1 MKEERKKFRI
11 IEGIILI
18 IILIGIISQC
28 DFQNKNENIVNNTT
42 EKINVSKENNDI
54 RENIMNNSTQENNG
68 EDEAK
73 TDASQNEL
81 KTNKSSTEIPI
92 LTEEDEQTVEVQE
105 TEAEGFEEQGII
117 AYNGAEKTP
126 SVKLGEYSGLTYYS
140 QIDNRWKNKMYSSI
154 GNTAQTIGTSGCGP
168 AAASMVVSS
177 IKGNITPD
185 QMADLYMK
193 YGYRSANQGTYWSA
207 FKWTADVFDIGYS
220 ECYKLDDAIT
230 KLKDNHYIIAS
241 CNQGLFTYGGH
252 FVVLVGLEGNYIKI
266 YDSYLYNGKYDVAS
280 RRGKAIVKG
289 NTTYVSLQDF
299 RQYANYKKF
308 FCFKNERTNVNEDN
322 NPSNNANGG
331 TSKVNYQV
339 KITANSGINIKA
351 GASTSYQRVGGYA
364 KGTIVTILAE
374 SNGFGKTD
382 RGWISLNYTST
393 NIGNSSATITFG
405 QTRKLA
411 RASILYSNSN
421 LTGYRYNYKAN
432 TTVTVLESVSAN
444 VDRVRANMTGRIAY
458 INKNNYLNT
467 SDSYAGIIKKTKNC
481 VLYSNSNLTGYRYQ
495 YKDNTS
501 VIVLQHVNSYVDK
514 VRVRM
519 TGRVAYISVGNYK

>member
-1 MKEERKKFRI
+1 MNKERKKLI
-11 IEGIILI
+11 VLEGIILI
-18 IILIGIISQC
+18 LILFVILSQC
-28 DFQNKNENIVNNTT
+28 NLQGGQKNQNNIIENNIQNVENINDENLANDSANTVN
-42 EKINVSKENNDI
+42 
-54 RENIMNNSTQENNG
+54 
-68 EDEAK
+68 DEIK
-73 TDASQNEL
+73 S
-81 KTNKSSTEIPI
+81 NKSSTEIPI

-126 SVKLGEYSGLTYYS
+126 NVQLGEYAGLTYYS
-140 QIDNRWKNKMYSSI
+140 QLDNRWKYKIYSSV

-168 AAASMVVSS
+168 AAAAMVVSS

-193 YGYRSANQGTYWSA
+193 YGYRSSNQGTYWSA

-220 ECYKLDDAIT
+220 ECYKLDDVIN

-252 FVVLVGLEGNYIKI
+252 FVVLVGLEENYIKI

-280 RRGKAIVKG
+280 RRGKAIVRG
-289 NTTYVSLQDF
+289 NTTYVSIQDF

-308 FCFKNERTNVNEDN
+308 FCFKNDRTNVNENN
-322 NPSNNANGG
+322 NPSGNTSSG

-339 KITANSGINIKA
+339 RITANSGLNIRA
-351 GASTSYQRVGGYA
+351 GASTSYPRVGGYA
-364 KGTIVTILAE
+364 KGTIVTILDE

-393 NIGNSSATITFG
+393 NIGNSSVVGTSG

-421 LTGYRYNYKAN
+421 LTGYRYNYKTN
-432 TTVTVLESVSAN
+432 TTVTILENVSAN
-444 VDRVRANMTGRIAY
+444 VDKVRVNVTGRIAY

-481 VLYSNSNLTGYRYQ
+481 VLCSNSNLTGYRYQ

-501 VIVLQHVNSYVDK
+501 VVVLQHVNSYVDK

>member
-1 MKEERKKFRI
+1 MNKERKKLI
-11 IEGIILI
+11 VLEGIVLILI
-18 IILIGIISQC
+18 LFVILSQC
-28 DFQNKNENIVNNTT
+28 NLQGGQKNQNNIT
-42 EKINVSKENNDI
+42 ENNI
-54 RENIMNNSTQENNG
+54 QNVENTNG
-68 EDEAK
+68 VDLPNDSANVVNDESK
-73 TDASQNEL
+73 S
-81 KTNKSSTEIPI
+81 NKSSTEIPI

-126 SVKLGEYSGLTYYS
+126 NVQLGEYSGLTYYS
-140 QIDNRWKNKMYSSI
+140 QIDNRWKNKMYSSV

-168 AAASMVVSS
+168 AATAMVVSS

-220 ECYKLDDAIT
+220 EYYKLDDAIA

-280 RRGKAIVKG
+280 RRGKAIVRG

-308 FCFKNERTNVNEDN
+308 FCFKNDRTNANENNDTSDN
-322 NPSNNANGG
+322 TNAGI
-331 TSKVNYQV
+331 SKVNYQV
-339 KITANSGINIKA
+339 KITANSGLNIRA
-351 GASTSYQRVGGYA
+351 GASTSYPRVGGYA

-393 NIGNSSATITFG
+393 NIGNSSVAGTSG
-405 QTRKLA
+405 QTKKLA

-421 LTGYRYNYKAN
+421 MTGYRYNYKAN
-432 TTVTVLESVSAN
+432 TTVTVLENVATN
-444 VDRVRANMTGRIAY
+444 VDKVRVNVTGRVAY
-458 INKNNYLNT
+458 INTNNYSSVSGSSNVGT
-467 SDSYAGIIKKTKNC
+467 VKRIKNC
-481 VLYSNSNLTGYRYQ
+481 VLYSNSNLAGYRYQ

-501 VIVLQHVNSYVDK
+501 IVVLQHVNSYVDK

-519 TGRVAYISVGNYK
+519 TGRVAYINVGNYK

>member
-1 MKEERKKFRI
+1 MNKERKKLI
-11 IEGIILI
+11 VLEGIILI
-18 IILIGIISQC
+18 LILFVILSQC
-28 DFQNKNENIVNNTT
+28 NLQGGQKNQNNIT
-42 EKINVSKENNDI
+42 ENNI
-54 RENIMNNSTQENNG
+54 QNVENANG
-68 EDEAK
+68 EDLANDSANTVNDEII
-73 TDASQNEL
+73 S
-81 KTNKSSTEIPI
+81 NKSSTEIPI

-126 SVKLGEYSGLTYYS
+126 NVQLGEYSGLTYYS
-140 QIDNRWKNKMYSSI
+140 QIDKRWKNKMYSSV

-168 AAASMVVSS
+168 AAAAMVVSS

-220 ECYKLDDAIT
+220 EYYKLDDAIA

-252 FVVLVGLEGNYIKI
+252 FIVLVGVEGNYIKI
-266 YDSYLYNGKYDVAS
+266 YDSYLYSGKYDVAS

-289 NTTYVSLQDF
+289 NTTYVSIENF

-308 FCFKNERTNVNEDN
+308 FCFKNDRTNVNENN
-322 NPSNNANGG
+322 NPSNNANVGI
-331 TSKVNYQV
+331 SKANYQV
-339 KITANSGINIKA
+339 KIIANGGLNIRA
-351 GASTSYQRVGGYA
+351 GASTSYPRVGGYA
-364 KGTIVTILAE
+364 KGTIVAILAE

-393 NIGNSSATITFG
+393 NIGNSSVVGTSG
-405 QTRKLA
+405 QTKKLA

-421 LTGYRYNYKAN
+421 MTGYRYNYKAN
-432 TTVTVLESVSAN
+432 TTVTIIENVSEN
-444 VDRVRANMTGRIAY
+444 VDKVRVNMTGRIAY

-481 VLYSNSNLTGYRYQ
+481 VLYSNANLSGYQYQ
-495 YKDNTS
+495 YKENTT
-501 VIVLQHVNSYVDK
+501 VIVLEHVNSYVDK
-514 VRVRM
+514 IRVRQ
-519 TGRVAYISVGNYK
+519 TGRVAYINVRNYK

>member
-1 MKEERKKFRI
+1 MNKERKKLI
-11 IEGIILI
+11 VLEGIILI
-18 IILIGIISQC
+18 LILFVILSQC
-28 DFQNKNENIVNNTT
+28 NLQGGQKNQNNIT
-42 EKINVSKENNDI
+42 ENNI
-54 RENIMNNSTQENNG
+54 QNVENTNG
-68 EDEAK
+68 VDLPNDSANVVNDESK
-73 TDASQNEL
+73 S
-81 KTNKSSTEIPI
+81 NKSSTEIPI

-126 SVKLGEYSGLTYYS
+126 NVQLGEYSGLTYYS
-140 QIDNRWKNKMYSSI
+140 QIDNRWKNKMYSSV
-154 GNTAQTIGTSGCGP
+154 GNIAQTIGTSGCGP
-168 AAASMVVSS
+168 AAAAMVVSS

-220 ECYKLDDAIT
+220 ECYKLDEVIN

-289 NTTYVSLQDF
+289 NTTYVSIQNF

-308 FCFKNERTNVNEDN
+308 FCFKNDRTNVNEN
-322 NPSNNANGG
+322 NNSSGNTSSG

-339 KITANSGINIKA
+339 RITANSGLNIRA
-351 GASTSYQRVGGYA
+351 GASTSYPRVGGYA

-393 NIGNSSATITFG
+393 NIGNSSVVGTSG

-421 LTGYRYNYKAN
+421 LTGYRYNYKTN
-432 TTVTVLESVSAN
+432 TTVTILENVSAN
-444 VDRVRANMTGRIAY
+444 VDKVRVNVTGRVAY
-458 INKNNYLNT
+458 INTN
-467 SDSYAGIIKKTKNC
+467 SYSNISGNSTTVGHVKRTRNC

-501 VIVLQHVNSYVDK
+501 VVVLQHVNSYVDK

-519 TGRVAYISVGNYK
+519 TGRVVYINVGNYK

>member
-1 MKEERKKFRI
+1 MNKERKKLI
-11 IEGIILI
+11 VLEGIILI
-18 IILIGIISQC
+18 LILFVILSQCNLQGGQKNQNNITENNIQNVENANGDDLANDSANTVNDEIIS
-28 DFQNKNENIVNNTT
+28 
-42 EKINVSKENNDI
+42 
-54 RENIMNNSTQENNG
+54 
-68 EDEAK
+68 
-73 TDASQNEL
+73 
-81 KTNKSSTEIPI
+81 NKSSTEIPI

-126 SVKLGEYSGLTYYS
+126 NVQLGEYSGLTYYS
-140 QIDNRWKNKMYSSI
+140 QIDNRWKNKMYSSV

-168 AAASMVVSS
+168 AAAAMVVSS

-220 ECYKLDDAIT
+220 EYYKLDDAIA

-289 NTTYVSLQDF
+289 NTTYVSIQNF

-308 FCFKNERTNVNEDN
+308 FCFKNDRTNVNEN
-322 NPSNNANGG
+322 NNTSNNANVVI
-331 TSKVNYQV
+331 SKANYQV
-339 KITANSGINIKA
+339 KIIANGGLNIRA
-351 GASTSYQRVGGYA
+351 GASTSYPRVGGYA

-382 RGWISLNYTST
+382 MGWISLNYTST
-393 NIGNSSATITFG
+393 NIGNSSVVGTSG
-405 QTRKLA
+405 QTKKLA

-421 LTGYRYNYKAN
+421 LTGYRYNYKEN
-432 TTVTVLESVSAN
+432 TTVTVLENVATN
-444 VDRVRANMTGRIAY
+444 VDKVRVNVTGRVAY
-458 INKNNYLNT
+458 INTNNYSSVSGSSNVGT
-467 SDSYAGIIKKTKNC
+467 VKRIKNC

-501 VIVLQHVNSYVDK
+501 VVVLQHVNSYVDK

-519 TGRVAYISVGNYK
+519 TGRVAYINVGNYK

>member
-1 MKEERKKFRI
+1 MNKERKKLI
-11 IEGIILI
+11 VLEGIILI
-18 IILIGIISQC
+18 LILFVILSQC
-28 DFQNKNENIVNNTT
+28 NLQGGQKNQNNIT
-42 EKINVSKENNDI
+42 ENNI
-54 RENIMNNSTQENNG
+54 QNVENANG
-68 EDEAK
+68 EDLPNDSAN
-73 TDASQNEL
+73 TVNNIYNEN
-81 KTNKSSTEIPI
+81 KSNKSSTEIPI

-126 SVKLGEYSGLTYYS
+126 NVQLGEYSGLTYYS
-140 QIDNRWKNKMYSSI
+140 QIDNRWKNKMYSSV

-168 AAASMVVSS
+168 AAAAMVVSS

-220 ECYKLDDAIT
+220 EYYKLDDAIA

-308 FCFKNERTNVNEDN
+308 FCFKNERTNVNENN
-322 NPSNNANGG
+322 NPSNNANVGI
-331 TSKVNYQV
+331 SKANYQV
-339 KITANSGINIKA
+339 KIIANGGLNIRA
-351 GASTSYQRVGGYA
+351 GASTSYPRVGGYA

-393 NIGNSSATITFG
+393 NIGNSSVGGTSG
-405 QTRKLA
+405 QTKKLA

-421 LTGYRYNYKAN
+421 LTGYRYNYKTN
-432 TTVTVLESVSAN
+432 TTVTILENVSAN
-444 VDRVRANMTGRIAY
+444 VDKVRVNVTGRVAY
-458 INKNNYLNT
+458 INTNNYSSVSGSSNVGT
-467 SDSYAGIIKKTKNC
+467 VKRIKNC

-501 VIVLQHVNSYVDK
+501 VVVLQHVNSYVDK

-519 TGRVAYISVGNYK
+519 TGRVAYINVGNYK

>member
-1 MKEERKKFRI
+1 MNKERKKLI
-11 IEGIILI
+11 VLEGIILI
-18 IILIGIISQC
+18 LILFVILSQC
-28 DFQNKNENIVNNTT
+28 NLQGGQKNQNNIT
-42 EKINVSKENNDI
+42 ENNI
-54 RENIMNNSTQENNG
+54 QNVENANG
-68 EDEAK
+68 EDLANDSANTVNDEIK
-73 TDASQNEL
+73 S
-81 KTNKSSTEIPI
+81 NKSSTEIPI

-126 SVKLGEYSGLTYYS
+126 NVQLGEYSGLTYYS
-140 QIDNRWKNKMYSSI
+140 QIDNRWKNKIYSSV

-168 AAASMVVSS
+168 AAAAMVVSS

-220 ECYKLDDAIT
+220 EYYKLDDAIA

-252 FVVLVGLEGNYIKI
+252 FVVMVGLEGNYIKI

-289 NTTYVSLQDF
+289 NTTYVSIQNF

-308 FCFKNERTNVNEDN
+308 FCFKNERTNVNENN
-322 NPSNNANGG
+322 NPSNNANVEI
-331 TSKVNYQV
+331 SKANYQV
-339 KITANSGINIKA
+339 KIIANGGLNIRA
-351 GASTSYQRVGGYA
+351 GASTSYPRVGGYA

-393 NIGNSSATITFG
+393 NIGNSSVVGTSG
-405 QTRKLA
+405 QTKKLA

-421 LTGYRYNYKAN
+421 MTGYRYNYKEN
-432 TTVTVLESVSAN
+432 TTVTVLENVATN
-444 VDRVRANMTGRIAY
+444 VDKVRVNVTGRVAY
-458 INKNNYLNT
+458 INTNNYSSVSGSSNVGT
-467 SDSYAGIIKKTKNC
+467 VKRIKNC

-501 VIVLQHVNSYVDK
+501 VVVLQHVNSYVDK

-519 TGRVAYISVGNYK
+519 TGRVAYINVGNYK

>member
-1 MKEERKKFRI
+1 MNKERKKLI
-11 IEGIILI
+11 VLEGIVLILI
-18 IILIGIISQC
+18 LFVILSQC
-28 DFQNKNENIVNNTT
+28 NLQGGQKNQNNIT
-42 EKINVSKENNDI
+42 ENNI
-54 RENIMNNSTQENNG
+54 QNVENENG
-68 EDEAK
+68 EDLANDSANTVNDEIK
-73 TDASQNEL
+73 S
-81 KTNKSSTEIPI
+81 NKSSTEIPI

-126 SVKLGEYSGLTYYS
+126 NVQLGEYYGLTYYS
-140 QIDNRWKNKMYSSI
+140 QIDNRWKNKMYSSV

-168 AAASMVVSS
+168 AATAMVVSS

-220 ECYKLDDAIT
+220 EYYKLDDAIA

-252 FVVLVGLEGNYIKI
+252 FVVLVGIEGNYIKI
-266 YDSYLYNGKYDVAS
+266 YDSYLYNGKYDTAS

-289 NTTYVSLQDF
+289 NTTYVSIQDF

-308 FCFKNERTNVNEDN
+308 FCFKNERTNVNENN
-322 NPSNNANGG
+322 NPSNNANVGI
-331 TSKVNYQV
+331 SKANYQV
-339 KITANSGINIKA
+339 KIIANGGLNIRA
-351 GASTSYQRVGGYA
+351 GASTSYPRVGGYA

-393 NIGNSSATITFG
+393 NIGNSSVVVTSG
-405 QTRKLA
+405 QTKKLA

-432 TTVTVLESVSAN
+432 TTVTVLENVSAN
-444 VDRVRANMTGRIAY
+444 VDKVRVNVTGRVAY
-458 INKNNYLNT
+458 INTNNYSSVSGSSNVGT
-467 SDSYAGIIKKTKNC
+467 VRRIKNC

-501 VIVLQHVNSYVDK
+501 VVVLQHVNSYVDK

>member
-1 MKEERKKFRI
+1 MNKERKKLIVLEGIVLILILFVILSQCNLQGGQKNQNNI
-11 IEGIILI
+11 IENNI
-18 IILIGIISQC
+18 
-28 DFQNKNENIVNNTT
+28 QNVENINDENLANDSANTVN
-42 EKINVSKENNDI
+42 
-54 RENIMNNSTQENNG
+54 
-68 EDEAK
+68 DEIK
-73 TDASQNEL
+73 S
-81 KTNKSSTEIPI
+81 NKSSTEIPI

-126 SVKLGEYSGLTYYS
+126 NVQLGEYSGLTYYS
-140 QIDNRWKNKMYSSI
+140 QIDNRWKNKLYSSV

-168 AAASMVVSS
+168 AAAAMVVSS

-207 FKWTADVFDIGYS
+207 FKWTANVFDIGYS
-220 ECYKLDDAIT
+220 EYYKLDDAIA

-241 CNQGLFTYGGH
+241 CNQWLFTYGGH
-252 FVVLVGLEGNYIKI
+252 FVVLVGIEGNYIKI
-266 YDSYLYNGKYDVAS
+266 FDSYLYNGKYDTAS
-280 RRGKAIVKG
+280 RRGKAIAKG
-289 NTTYVSLQDF
+289 NTTYVSIQNF

-308 FCFKNERTNVNEDN
+308 FCFKNERTNVNENNDTSDN
-322 NPSNNANGG
+322 TNAGI
-331 TSKVNYQV
+331 SKVNYQV
-339 KITANSGINIKA
+339 KITANSGLNIRA
-351 GASTSYQRVGGYA
+351 GAGTSYPRVGGYA
-364 KGTIVTILAE
+364 KGTIVAILAE

-393 NIGNSSATITFG
+393 NIGNSSVVVTSG
-405 QTRKLA
+405 QTKKLA

-432 TTVTVLESVSAN
+432 TTVTVLENVSAN
-444 VDRVRANMTGRIAY
+444 VDKVRVNVTGRVAY
-458 INKNNYLNT
+458 INTNNYSSVSGSSNVGT
-467 SDSYAGIIKKTKNC
+467 VRRIKNC

-501 VIVLQHVNSYVDK
+501 VVVLQHVNSYVDK

-519 TGRVAYISVGNYK
+519 TGRVAYINVRNYK

>member
-1 MKEERKKFRI
+1 MNKERKKLI
-11 IEGIILI
+11 VLEGIILI
-18 IILIGIISQC
+18 LILFVILSQC
-28 DFQNKNENIVNNTT
+28 NLQGGQKNQNNIT
-42 EKINVSKENNDI
+42 ENNI
-54 RENIMNNSTQENNG
+54 QNVENANG
-68 EDEAK
+68 EDLANDSANTVNDEII
-73 TDASQNEL
+73 S
-81 KTNKSSTEIPI
+81 NKSSTEIPI

-126 SVKLGEYSGLTYYS
+126 NVQLGEYSGLTYYS
-140 QIDNRWKNKMYSSI
+140 QIDNRWKNKIYSSV

-168 AAASMVVSS
+168 AAAAMVVSS

-220 ECYKLDDAIT
+220 EYYKLDDAIA

-289 NTTYVSLQDF
+289 NTTYVSIQNF

-308 FCFKNERTNVNEDN
+308 FCFKNDRTNVNENN
-322 NPSNNANGG
+322 NPSNNANVGI
-331 TSKVNYQV
+331 SKANYQV
-339 KITANSGINIKA
+339 KIIANGGLNIRA
-351 GASTSYQRVGGYA
+351 GASTSYPRVGGYA

-382 RGWISLNYTST
+382 RGWISLNYTRT
-393 NIGNSSATITFG
+393 NIGNSSVAGTSG
-405 QTRKLA
+405 QTKKLA

-421 LTGYRYNYKAN
+421 LTGYRYNYKTN
-432 TTVTVLESVSAN
+432 TTVTILENVSAN
-444 VDRVRANMTGRIAY
+444 VDKVRVNVTGRVAY
-458 INKNNYLNT
+458 INTNNYSSVSGSSNVGT
-467 SDSYAGIIKKTKNC
+467 VKRIKNC

-501 VIVLQHVNSYVDK
+501 VVVLQHVNSYVDK

-519 TGRVAYISVGNYK
+519 TGRVAYINVGNYK

>member
-1 MKEERKKFRI
+1 MNKERKKLI
-11 IEGIILI
+11 VLEGIILI
-18 IILIGIISQC
+18 LILFVILSQC
-28 DFQNKNENIVNNTT
+28 NLQGGQKNQNNIT
-42 EKINVSKENNDI
+42 ENNI
-54 RENIMNNSTQENNG
+54 QNVENANG
-68 EDEAK
+68 EDLANDSVNTVNDEII
-73 TDASQNEL
+73 S
-81 KTNKSSTEIPI
+81 NKSSTEIPI

-126 SVKLGEYSGLTYYS
+126 NVQLGEYSGLTYYS
-140 QIDNRWKNKMYSSI
+140 QIDNRWKNKMYSSV
-154 GNTAQTIGTSGCGP
+154 GNIAQTIGTSGCGP
-168 AAASMVVSS
+168 AAAAMVVSS

-220 ECYKLDDAIT
+220 EYYKLDDAIA

-252 FVVLVGLEGNYIKI
+252 FIVLVGVEGNYIKI
-266 YDSYLYNGKYDVAS
+266 YDSYLYSGKYDVAS

-289 NTTYVSLQDF
+289 NTTYVSIENF

-308 FCFKNERTNVNEDN
+308 FCFKNDRTNVNENN
-322 NPSNNANGG
+322 NPSNNANVGI
-331 TSKVNYQV
+331 SKANYQV
-339 KITANSGINIKA
+339 KIIANGGLNIRA
-351 GASTSYQRVGGYA
+351 GASTSYPRVGGYA
-364 KGTIVTILAE
+364 KGTIVAILAE

-393 NIGNSSATITFG
+393 NIGNSSVVGISG
-405 QTRKLA
+405 QTKKLA

-421 LTGYRYNYKAN
+421 MTGYRYNYKAN
-432 TTVTVLESVSAN
+432 TTVTIIENVSEN
-444 VDRVRANMTGRIAY
+444 VDKVRVNMTGRIAY

-481 VLYSNSNLTGYRYQ
+481 VLYSNANLSGYQYQ
-495 YKDNTS
+495 YKENTT
-501 VIVLQHVNSYVDK
+501 VIVLEHVNSYVDK
-514 VRVRM
+514 IRVRQ
-519 TGRVAYISVGNYK
+519 TGRVAYINVRNYK

>member
-1 MKEERKKFRI
+1 MNKERKKLI
-11 IEGIILI
+11 VLEGIILI
-18 IILIGIISQC
+18 LILFVILSQC
-28 DFQNKNENIVNNTT
+28 NLQGGQKNQNNIT
-42 EKINVSKENNDI
+42 ENNI
-54 RENIMNNSTQENNG
+54 QNVENANG
-68 EDEAK
+68 EDLANDSANTVNDEII
-73 TDASQNEL
+73 S
-81 KTNKSSTEIPI
+81 NKSSTEIPI

-126 SVKLGEYSGLTYYS
+126 NVQLGEYSGLTYYS
-140 QIDNRWKNKMYSSI
+140 QIDKRWKNKMYSSV

-168 AAASMVVSS
+168 TAAAMVVSS

-220 ECYKLDDAIT
+220 EYYKLDDAIA

-308 FCFKNERTNVNEDN
+308 FCFKNDRTNVNEN
-322 NPSNNANGG
+322 NNHSYNANVGI
-331 TSKVNYQV
+331 SKANYQV
-339 KITANSGINIKA
+339 KIIANGGLNIRA
-351 GASTSYQRVGGYA
+351 GASTSYPRVGGYA

-393 NIGNSSATITFG
+393 NIGNSSVVGTSG

-421 LTGYRYNYKAN
+421 LTGYRYNYKTN
-432 TTVTVLESVSAN
+432 TTVTILENVSAN
-444 VDRVRANMTGRIAY
+444 VDKVRVNVTGRVAY
-458 INKNNYLNT
+458 INTNNYSSVSESSNVGT
-467 SDSYAGIIKKTKNC
+467 VKRIKNC

-501 VIVLQHVNSYVDK
+501 VVVLQHVNSYVDK

>member
-1 MKEERKKFRI
+1 MNKERKKLI
-11 IEGIILI
+11 VLEGIILI
-18 IILIGIISQC
+18 LILFVILSQC
-28 DFQNKNENIVNNTT
+28 NLQGGQKNQNNIT
-42 EKINVSKENNDI
+42 ENNI
-54 RENIMNNSTQENNG
+54 QNVENANG
-68 EDEAK
+68 EDLANDSVNTVNDEII
-73 TDASQNEL
+73 S
-81 KTNKSSTEIPI
+81 NKSSTEIPI

-126 SVKLGEYSGLTYYS
+126 NVQLGEYSGLTYYS
-140 QIDNRWKNKMYSSI
+140 QIDNRWKNKMYSSV

-168 AAASMVVSS
+168 AAAAMVVSS

-220 ECYKLDDAIT
+220 ECYKLDEVIN

-289 NTTYVSLQDF
+289 NTTYVSIQNF

-308 FCFKNERTNVNEDN
+308 FCFKNDRTNVNEN
-322 NPSNNANGG
+322 NNSSGNTSSG

-339 KITANSGINIKA
+339 RITANSGLNIRA
-351 GASTSYQRVGGYA
+351 GASTSYPRVGGYA

-393 NIGNSSATITFG
+393 NIGNSSVVGTSG

-421 LTGYRYNYKAN
+421 LTGYRYNYKTN
-432 TTVTVLESVSAN
+432 TTVTILENVSAN
-444 VDRVRANMTGRIAY
+444 VDKVRVNVTGRVAY
-458 INKNNYLNT
+458 INTN
-467 SDSYAGIIKKTKNC
+467 SYSNISGNSTTVGHVKRTRNC

-501 VIVLQHVNSYVDK
+501 VVVLQHVNSYVDK

>member
-1 MKEERKKFRI
+1 MNKERKKLI
-11 IEGIILI
+11 VLEGIILI
-18 IILIGIISQC
+18 LILIVILSQC
-28 DFQNKNENIVNNTT
+28 NLQGGQKNQNENNNIIENSIQNVDNTNGEDLSNNSTNIVNNA
-42 EKINVSKENNDI
+42 NNENK
-54 RENIMNNSTQENNG
+54 S
-68 EDEAK
+68 
-73 TDASQNEL
+73 
-81 KTNKSSTEIPI
+81 NKSSTEIPI

-126 SVKLGEYSGLTYYS
+126 NVKLGEYSGLTYYS
-140 QIDNRWKNKMYSSI
+140 QIDNRWKNKMYSSV

-168 AAASMVVSS
+168 AAASMIVSS

-185 QMADLYMK
+185 QMANLYMK

-207 FKWTADVFDIGYS
+207 FKWTADVFNIGYS
-220 ECYKLDDAIT
+220 ECYKLDDAIE

-252 FVVLVGLEGNYIKI
+252 FVVLVGIEGDYIKI

-280 RRGKAIVKG
+280 RRGKAVVRG

-308 FCFKNERTNVNEDN
+308 FCFKNDKTNVNEN
-322 NPSNNANGG
+322 NILSNNANVGI
-331 TSKVNYQV
+331 SKVNYQV
-339 KITANSGINIKA
+339 RITANSGLNIRA
-351 GASTSYQRVGGYA
+351 GAGTSYARIGGYS

-382 RGWISLNYTST
+382 KGWISLNYTSK
-393 NIGNSSATITFG
+393 NIGNSSVVGTSG
-405 QTRKLA
+405 QTKKLS

-432 TTVTVLESVSAN
+432 TTVTVLENVSAN
-444 VDRVRANMTGRIAY
+444 VDKVRVNVTGRVAY
-458 INKNNYLNT
+458 INTNNYSSVSGSSNVGT
-467 SDSYAGIIKKTKNC
+467 VKRIKNC

-501 VIVLQHVNSYVDK
+501 VVVLQNVNSYVDN

>member
-1 MKEERKKFRI
+1 MNKERKKLI
-11 IEGIILI
+11 VLEGIILI
-18 IILIGIISQC
+18 LILFVILSQC
-28 DFQNKNENIVNNTT
+28 NLQGGQKNQNNIT
-42 EKINVSKENNDI
+42 ENNI
-54 RENIMNNSTQENNG
+54 QNVENANG
-68 EDEAK
+68 EDLANDSANTVNDEII
-73 TDASQNEL
+73 S
-81 KTNKSSTEIPI
+81 NKSSTEIPI

-126 SVKLGEYSGLTYYS
+126 NVQLGEYSGLTYYS
-140 QIDNRWKNKMYSSI
+140 QIDKRWKNKIYSSV

-168 AAASMVVSS
+168 AAAAMVVSS

-207 FKWTADVFDIGYS
+207 FKWTADVFVIGYS
-220 ECYKLDDAIT
+220 EYYKLDDAIA

-252 FVVLVGLEGNYIKI
+252 FVVLVGIEGNYIKI
-266 YDSYLYNGKYDVAS
+266 YDSYLYNGKYDTAS

-289 NTTYVSLQDF
+289 NTTYVSIQDF

-308 FCFKNERTNVNEDN
+308 FCFKNERTNVNEN
-322 NPSNNANGG
+322 NNTSDNANSG

-339 KITANSGINIKA
+339 KITANSGLNIRA
-351 GASTSYQRVGGYA
+351 GASTSYPRVGGYA

-393 NIGNSSATITFG
+393 NIGNSSVVVTSG
-405 QTRKLA
+405 QTKKLA

-432 TTVTVLESVSAN
+432 TTVTVLENVSAN
-444 VDRVRANMTGRIAY
+444 VDKVRVNVTGRVAY
-458 INKNNYLNT
+458 INTNNYSSVSGSSNVGT
-467 SDSYAGIIKKTKNC
+467 VRRIKNC

-501 VIVLQHVNSYVDK
+501 VVVLQHVNSYVDK

-519 TGRVAYISVGNYK
+519 TGRVAYINVGNYK

>member
-1 MKEERKKFRI
+1 MNKERKKLI
-11 IEGIILI
+11 VLEGIVLILI
-18 IILIGIISQC
+18 LFVILSQC
-28 DFQNKNENIVNNTT
+28 NLQGGQKNQNNIT
-42 EKINVSKENNDI
+42 ENNI
-54 RENIMNNSTQENNG
+54 QNVENTNG
-68 EDEAK
+68 VDLPNDSANVVNDESK
-73 TDASQNEL
+73 S
-81 KTNKSSTEIPI
+81 NKSSTEIPI

-126 SVKLGEYSGLTYYS
+126 NVQLGEYSGLTYYS
-140 QIDNRWKNKMYSSI
+140 QIDNRWKNKMYSSV

-168 AAASMVVSS
+168 AATAMVVSS

-220 ECYKLDDAIT
+220 EYYKLDDAID

-252 FVVLVGLEGNYIKI
+252 FVVLVGIEGNYIKI
-266 YDSYLYNGKYDVAS
+266 YDSYLYNGKYDTAS

-289 NTTYVSLQDF
+289 NTTYVSIQDF

-308 FCFKNERTNVNEDN
+308 FCFKNERTNVNEN
-322 NPSNNANGG
+322 NNTSDNANSG

-339 KITANSGINIKA
+339 KITANSGLNIRA
-351 GASTSYQRVGGYA
+351 GASTSYPRFGGYA

-393 NIGNSSATITFG
+393 NIGNSSVVVTSG
-405 QTRKLA
+405 QTKKLA
-411 RASILYSNSN
+411 RASILYSNLN

-432 TTVTVLESVSAN
+432 TTVTVLENVSAN
-444 VDRVRANMTGRIAY
+444 VDKVRVNVTGRVAY
-458 INKNNYLNT
+458 INTNNYSSVSGSSNVGTLKR
-467 SDSYAGIIKKTKNC
+467 IKNC
-481 VLYSNSNLTGYRYQ
+481 VLYSNSNLTGYKYQ

-501 VIVLQHVNSYVDK
+501 VVVLQHVNSYIDK
-514 VRVRM
+514 VRVRI

>member
-1 MKEERKKFRI
+1 MNKERKKLI
-11 IEGIILI
+11 VLEGIILI
-18 IILIGIISQC
+18 LILFVILSQC
-28 DFQNKNENIVNNTT
+28 NLQGGQKNQNNIT
-42 EKINVSKENNDI
+42 ENNI
-54 RENIMNNSTQENNG
+54 QNVENANG
-68 EDEAK
+68 EDLANDSVNTVNDEII
-73 TDASQNEL
+73 S
-81 KTNKSSTEIPI
+81 NKSSTEIPI

-117 AYNGAEKTP
+117 AYNGAKKTP
-126 SVKLGEYSGLTYYS
+126 NVQLGEYSGLTYYS
-140 QIDNRWKNKMYSSI
+140 QIDKRWKNKMYSSV

-168 AAASMVVSS
+168 AAAAMVVSS

-220 ECYKLDDAIT
+220 EYYKLDDAIA

-289 NTTYVSLQDF
+289 NTTYVSIQNF

-308 FCFKNERTNVNEDN
+308 FCFKNERTNVNEN
-322 NPSNNANGG
+322 NNTSDNANSG

-339 KITANSGINIKA
+339 KITANSGLNIRA
-351 GASTSYQRVGGYA
+351 GASTSYPRVGGYA

-393 NIGNSSATITFG
+393 NIGNSSVVVTSG
-405 QTRKLA
+405 QTKKLA

-432 TTVTVLESVSAN
+432 TTVTVLENVSAN
-444 VDRVRANMTGRIAY
+444 VDKVRVNVTGRVAY
-458 INKNNYLNT
+458 INTNNYSSVSGSSNVGT
-467 SDSYAGIIKKTKNC
+467 VRRIKNC

-501 VIVLQHVNSYVDK
+501 VVVLQHVNSYVDK

-519 TGRVAYISVGNYK
+519 TGRVAYINVGNYK

>member
-1 MKEERKKFRI
+1 MNKERKKLI
-11 IEGIILI
+11 VLEGIILI
-18 IILIGIISQC
+18 LILFVILSQC
-28 DFQNKNENIVNNTT
+28 NLQGGQKNQNNIT
-42 EKINVSKENNDI
+42 ENNI
-54 RENIMNNSTQENNG
+54 QNVENTNG
-68 EDEAK
+68 VDLPNDSANVVNDESK
-73 TDASQNEL
+73 S
-81 KTNKSSTEIPI
+81 NKSSTEIPI

-126 SVKLGEYSGLTYYS
+126 NVQLGEYSGLTYYS
-140 QIDNRWKNKMYSSI
+140 QIDNRWKNKMYSSV

-168 AAASMVVSS
+168 AATAMVVSS

-220 ECYKLDDAIT
+220 EYYKLDDAIA

-280 RRGKAIVKG
+280 RRGKAIVRG

-308 FCFKNERTNVNEDN
+308 FCFKNDRTNANENNDTSDN
-322 NPSNNANGG
+322 TNAGI
-331 TSKVNYQV
+331 SKVNYQV
-339 KITANSGINIKA
+339 KITANSGLNIRA
-351 GASTSYQRVGGYA
+351 GASTSYPRVGGYA

-393 NIGNSSATITFG
+393 NIGNSSVAGTSG
-405 QTRKLA
+405 QTKKLA

-421 LTGYRYNYKAN
+421 MTGYRYNYKAN
-432 TTVTVLESVSAN
+432 TTVTVLENVATN
-444 VDRVRANMTGRIAY
+444 VDKVRVNVTGRVAY
-458 INKNNYLNT
+458 INTNNYSSVSGSSNVGT
-467 SDSYAGIIKKTKNC
+467 VKRIKNC
-481 VLYSNSNLTGYRYQ
+481 VLYSNSNLAGYRYQ

-501 VIVLQHVNSYVDK
+501 IVVLQHVNSYVDK

-519 TGRVAYISVGNYK
+519 TGRVAYINVGNYK

>member
-1 MKEERKKFRI
+1 MNKERKKLI
-11 IEGIILI
+11 VLEGIILI
-18 IILIGIISQC
+18 LILFVILSQC
-28 DFQNKNENIVNNTT
+28 NLQGGQKNQNNIT
-42 EKINVSKENNDI
+42 ENNI
-54 RENIMNNSTQENNG
+54 QNVENTNG
-68 EDEAK
+68 VDLPNDSANVVNDESK
-73 TDASQNEL
+73 S
-81 KTNKSSTEIPI
+81 NKSSTEIPI

-126 SVKLGEYSGLTYYS
+126 NVQLGEYSGLTYYS
-140 QIDNRWKNKMYSSI
+140 QIDNRWKNKMYSSV

-168 AAASMVVSS
+168 AATAMVVSS

-185 QMADLYMK
+185 QMADLYIK

-220 ECYKLDDAIT
+220 EYYKLDDAIA

-289 NTTYVSLQDF
+289 NTTYVSIQNF

-308 FCFKNERTNVNEDN
+308 FCFKNDRTNVNENN
-322 NPSNNANGG
+322 NPSNNANVGI
-331 TSKVNYQV
+331 SKANYQV
-339 KITANSGINIKA
+339 KIIANGGLNIRA
-351 GASTSYQRVGGYA
+351 GASTSYPRVGGYA

-393 NIGNSSATITFG
+393 NIGNSSVVGTSG
-405 QTRKLA
+405 QTKKLA

-421 LTGYRYNYKAN
+421 LTGYRYNYKEN
-432 TTVTVLESVSAN
+432 TTVTVLENVATN
-444 VDRVRANMTGRIAY
+444 VDKVRVNVTGRVAY
-458 INKNNYLNT
+458 INTNNYSSVSGSSNVGT
-467 SDSYAGIIKKTKNC
+467 VKRIKNC
-481 VLYSNSNLTGYRYQ
+481 VLYSNFNLTGYRYQ

-501 VIVLQHVNSYVDK
+501 VVVLQHVNSYVDK

-519 TGRVAYISVGNYK
+519 TGRVAYINVGNYK